1 MMRGMYAAI
10 SGLEAHQTML
20 DVTANNLANVDTVG
34 FKAQRTTFV
43 DELSQLVRAGA
54 GPNGNVAGSNPEQVG
69 LGVTVGSI
77 DNLMTT
83 GSLQSTGNPTDVA
96 IQGDG
101 FLRVTTGDPS
111 TPLSATQQI
120 DYTRNG
126 DMTINPKGY
135 LTTQEGQYVVGRGAT
150 PSGTAPNI
158 TYSPNSTDGYINVP
172 PGSTDVA
179 IGQDG
184 SVSYV
189 DQNSSNATYQQRVT
203 AGYLTLST
211 FPNEAGHD
219 PHGRLTVDR
228 VRGVRDPVDGHAKH
242 RGLRPDDRRH
252 AGDVQR
258 RHGDRVHQH
267 DPGRAWLPG
276 QLVRD
281 QHRRPDAPDPGAAEV
296 VNPHRGMRGGN
307 RGNAAP
313 HFSDHPTI

>member
-83 GSLQSTGNPTDVA
+83 GSLQSTGNPTDVP

-120 DYTRNG
+120 EYTRNG

-135 LTTQEGQYVVGRGAT
+135 LTTQEGQYVVGHGAT

-158 TYSPNSTDGYINVP
+158 TYTPNSTDGYINVP

-211 FPNEAGHD
+211 FPNEAG
-219 PHGRLTVDR
+219 LTRMGGSLWTESAASGIPSTGTPNTQGFGQTIAGTLEMSNVDMATEFTNMIQAE
-228 VRGVRDPVDGHAKH
+228 RGYQANSSVISTADQM
-242 RGLRPDDRRH
+242 LQTL
-252 AGDVQR
+252 VQLK
-258 RHGDRVHQH
+258 G
-267 DPGRAWLPG
+267 
-276 QLVRD
+276 
-281 QHRRPDAPDPGAAEV
+281 
-296 VNPHRGMRGGN
+296 
-307 RGNAAP
+307 
-313 HFSDHPTI
+313 

>member
-1 MMRGMYAAI
+1 MYAAI

-54 GPNGNVAGSNPEQVG
+54 GPNGNVAGSNPVQVG
-69 LGVTVGSI
+69 LGVQVGSI

-111 TPLSATQQI
+111 TPFSATQNVN
-120 DYTRNG
+120 YTRNG

-135 LTTQEGQYVVGRGAT
+135 LTTQQGQYIVGRGAT
-150 PSGTAPNI
+150 PAGSPPNVSY
-158 TYSPNSTDGYINVP
+158 TPNATDGYINVP

-184 SVSYV
+184 GVSYV
-189 DQNSSNATYQQRVT
+189 DQNSASATYQQRVT
-203 AGYLTLST
+203 AGYLSLAT
-211 FPNEAGHD
+211 FPNEAGLQRQGGTFWTKSANSGT
-219 PHGRLTVDR
+219 PTVGTPNTSGFGQTIAGTLEMSNVDMATEFTNMIQAE
-228 VRGVRDPVDGHAKH
+228 RGYQANSSVISTADQM
-242 RGLRPDDRRH
+242 LQTI
-252 AGDVQR
+252 VQMK
-258 RHGDRVHQH
+258 
-267 DPGRAWLPG
+267 P
-276 QLVRD
+276 
-281 QHRRPDAPDPGAAEV
+281 
-296 VNPHRGMRGGN
+296 
-307 RGNAAP
+307 
-313 HFSDHPTI
+313 

>member
-10 SGLEAHQTML
+10 SGLQAHQTML

-34 FKAQRTTFV
+34 FKTQRTTFV

-120 DYTRNG
+120 EYTRNG

-135 LTTQEGQYVVGRGAT
+135 LTTQEGQYVVGHRAT

-211 FPNEAGHD
+211 FPNEAGMTRMGGSLWTESAASGI
-219 PHGRLTVDR
+219 PSTGTPNTAGFGQTIAGTLEMSNVDMATEFTNMIQAE
-228 VRGVRDPVDGHAKH
+228 RGYQANSSVISTADQMLQTLVQ
-242 RGLRPDDRRH
+242 LR
-252 AGDVQR
+252 
-258 RHGDRVHQH
+258 
-267 DPGRAWLPG
+267 
-276 QLVRD
+276 
-281 QHRRPDAPDPGAAEV
+281 
-296 VNPHRGMRGGN
+296 
-307 RGNAAP
+307 
-313 HFSDHPTI
+313 S

>member
-1 MMRGMYAAI
+1 MYAAI

-96 IQGDG
+96 IQGEG

-120 DYTRNG
+120 EYTRNG

-135 LTTQEGQYVVGRGAT
+135 LTTQEGQYVVGHGAT

-158 TYSPNSTDGYINVP
+158 TYTPNSTDGYINVP

-211 FPNEAGHD
+211 FPNEAG
-219 PHGRLTVDR
+219 LTRMGGSLWTESAASGVPSTGTPNTQGFGQTIAGTLEMSNVDMATEFTNMIQAE
-228 VRGVRDPVDGHAKH
+228 RGYQANSSVISTADQMLQTLVQ
-242 RGLRPDDRRH
+242 LR
-252 AGDVQR
+252 A
-258 RHGDRVHQH
+258 
-267 DPGRAWLPG
+267 
-276 QLVRD
+276 
-281 QHRRPDAPDPGAAEV
+281 
-296 VNPHRGMRGGN
+296 
-307 RGNAAP
+307 
-313 HFSDHPTI
+313 

>member
-43 DELSQLVRAGA
+43 DELSQLVRAGS

-69 LGVTVGSI
+69 LGVQVGSI

-83 GSLQSTGNPTDVA
+83 GSMQSTGNPTDVM

-111 TPLSATQQI
+111 TPMTATQQI
-120 DYTRNG
+120 EYTRNG

-135 LTTQEGQYVVGRGAT
+135 LTTQEGQYVVGHGAT

-158 TYSPNSTDGYINVP
+158 IYSPNSTDGYINVP

-189 DQNSSNATYQQRVT
+189 DQNPSNATYQQRVT

-211 FPNEAGHD
+211 FPNEAG
-219 PHGRLTVDR
+219 LTRMGGSLWTESAASGIPSTGTPNTQGFGQTIAGTLEMSNVDMATEFTNMIQAE
-228 VRGVRDPVDGHAKH
+228 RGYQANSSVISTADQMLQTLVQ
-242 RGLRPDDRRH
+242 LR
-252 AGDVQR
+252 
-258 RHGDRVHQH
+258 
-267 DPGRAWLPG
+267 
-276 QLVRD
+276 
-281 QHRRPDAPDPGAAEV
+281 
-296 VNPHRGMRGGN
+296 
-307 RGNAAP
+307 
-313 HFSDHPTI
+313 S

>member
-120 DYTRNG
+120 EYTRNG

-158 TYSPNSTDGYINVP
+158 TYSPNSTDSYINVP

-211 FPNEAGHD
+211 FPNEAGMTRMGGSLWTESAASGI
-219 PHGRLTVDR
+219 PSTGTPNTAGFGQTIAGTLEMSNVDMATEFTNMIQAE
-228 VRGVRDPVDGHAKH
+228 RGYQANSSVISTADQMLQTLVQ
-242 RGLRPDDRRH
+242 LR
-252 AGDVQR
+252 
-258 RHGDRVHQH
+258 
-267 DPGRAWLPG
+267 
-276 QLVRD
+276 
-281 QHRRPDAPDPGAAEV
+281 
-296 VNPHRGMRGGN
+296 
-307 RGNAAP
+307 
-313 HFSDHPTI
+313 S

>member
-1 MMRGMYAAI
+1 MYAAI

-54 GPNGNVAGSNPEQVG
+54 GPNGTVAGSNPEQVG

-120 DYTRNG
+120 EYTRNG

-135 LTTQEGQYVVGRGAT
+135 LTTQEGQYVVGHGAT

-158 TYSPNSTDGYINVP
+158 TYTPNSTDGYINVP

-211 FPNEAGHD
+211 FPNEAG
-219 PHGRLTVDR
+219 LTRMGGSLWTESAASGVPSTGTPNTQGFGQTIAGTLEMSNVDMATEFTNMIQAE
-228 VRGVRDPVDGHAKH
+228 RGYQANSSVISTADQMLQTLVQ
-242 RGLRPDDRRH
+242 LR
-252 AGDVQR
+252 A
-258 RHGDRVHQH
+258 
-267 DPGRAWLPG
+267 
-276 QLVRD
+276 
-281 QHRRPDAPDPGAAEV
+281 
-296 VNPHRGMRGGN
+296 
-307 RGNAAP
+307 
-313 HFSDHPTI
+313 

>member
-1 MMRGMYAAI
+1 MYAAI

-120 DYTRNG
+120 EYTRNG

-135 LTTQEGQYVVGRGAT
+135 LTTQEGQYVVGHGAT

-158 TYSPNSTDGYINVP
+158 TYTPNSTDGYINVP

-211 FPNEAGHD
+211 FPNEAG
-219 PHGRLTVDR
+219 LTRMGGSLWTESAASGVPSTGTPNTQGFGQTIAGTLEMSNVDMATEFTNMIQAE
-228 VRGVRDPVDGHAKH
+228 RGYQANSSVISTADQMLQTLVQ
-242 RGLRPDDRRH
+242 LR
-252 AGDVQR
+252 
-258 RHGDRVHQH
+258 
-267 DPGRAWLPG
+267 
-276 QLVRD
+276 
-281 QHRRPDAPDPGAAEV
+281 
-296 VNPHRGMRGGN
+296 
-307 RGNAAP
+307 
-313 HFSDHPTI
+313 S

>member
-1 MMRGMYAAI
+1 MYAAI

-120 DYTRNG
+120 EYTRNG

-135 LTTQEGQYVVGRGAT
+135 LTTQEGQYVVGHGAT

-158 TYSPNSTDGYINVP
+158 TYTPNSTDGYINVP

-189 DQNSSNATYQQRVT
+189 DQNSGNATYQQRVT

-211 FPNEAGHD
+211 FPNEAG
-219 PHGRLTVDR
+219 LTRMGGSLWTESAASGVPSTGTPNTQGFGQTIAGTLEMSNVDMATEFTNMIQAE
-228 VRGVRDPVDGHAKH
+228 RGYQANSSVISTADQMLQTLVQ
-242 RGLRPDDRRH
+242 LR
-252 AGDVQR
+252 A
-258 RHGDRVHQH
+258 
-267 DPGRAWLPG
+267 
-276 QLVRD
+276 
-281 QHRRPDAPDPGAAEV
+281 
-296 VNPHRGMRGGN
+296 
-307 RGNAAP
+307 
-313 HFSDHPTI
+313 

>member
-1 MMRGMYAAI
+1 MYAAI

-43 DELSQLVRAGA
+43 DELSQLVRAGS

-69 LGVTVGSI
+69 LGAQVGSI

-83 GSLQSTGNPTDVA
+83 GSLQSTGVATDVA

-111 TPLSATQQI
+111 TPFSSTQQVE
-120 DYTRNG
+120 YTRNG

-135 LTTQEGQYVVGRGAT
+135 LTTQEGQYLVGRGAT

-179 IGQDG
+179 IGADG

-189 DQNSSNATYQQRVT
+189 DQSSSSATYQQRVT
-203 AGYLTLST
+203 AGYLTLGT
-211 FPNEAGHD
+211 FPNEAGMTRMGGSLWTESAASGA
-219 PHGRLTVDR
+219 PNVGTPNTAGFGQTITGTLEMSNVDMATEFTNMIQAE
-228 VRGVRDPVDGHAKH
+228 RGYQANSSVISTADQMLQTLVQ
-242 RGLRPDDRRH
+242 LR
-252 AGDVQR
+252 
-258 RHGDRVHQH
+258 
-267 DPGRAWLPG
+267 
-276 QLVRD
+276 
-281 QHRRPDAPDPGAAEV
+281 
-296 VNPHRGMRGGN
+296 
-307 RGNAAP
+307 
-313 HFSDHPTI
+313 S

>member
-43 DELSQLVRAGA
+43 DELSQLVRAGS

-111 TPLSATQQI
+111 TPLSATQEI
-120 DYTRNG
+120 EYTRNG

-135 LTTQEGQYVVGRGAT
+135 LTTQEGQYIVGRGAT

-179 IGQDG
+179 IGADG

-189 DQNSSNATYQQRVT
+189 DQNSSNATFQQRVT
-203 AGYLTLST
+203 AGYLTLAT
-211 FPNEAGHD
+211 FPNEAG
-219 PHGRLTVDR
+219 LTRMGGTLWTESAASGTANVGTPNTQGFGQTIAGTLEMSNVDMATEFTNMIQAE
-228 VRGVRDPVDGHAKH
+228 RGYQANSSVISTADQMLQTLVQ
-242 RGLRPDDRRH
+242 LR
-252 AGDVQR
+252 
-258 RHGDRVHQH
+258 
-267 DPGRAWLPG
+267 
-276 QLVRD
+276 
-281 QHRRPDAPDPGAAEV
+281 
-296 VNPHRGMRGGN
+296 
-307 RGNAAP
+307 
-313 HFSDHPTI
+313 S

>member
-1 MMRGMYAAI
+1 MYAAI

-120 DYTRNG
+120 EYTRNG

-135 LTTQEGQYVVGRGAT
+135 LTTQEGQYVVGHGAT

-158 TYSPNSTDGYINVP
+158 TYTPNSTDGYINVP

-211 FPNEAGHD
+211 FPNEAG
-219 PHGRLTVDR
+219 LTRMGGSLWTESAASGVPSTGTPNTQGFGQTIAGTLEMSNVDMATEFTNMIQAE
-228 VRGVRDPVDGHAKH
+228 RGYQANSSVISTADQMLQTLVQ
-242 RGLRPDDRRH
+242 LR
-252 AGDVQR
+252 A
-258 RHGDRVHQH
+258 
-267 DPGRAWLPG
+267 
-276 QLVRD
+276 
-281 QHRRPDAPDPGAAEV
+281 
-296 VNPHRGMRGGN
+296 
-307 RGNAAP
+307 
-313 HFSDHPTI
+313 

>member
-1 MMRGMYAAI
+1 
-10 SGLEAHQTML
+10 
-20 DVTANNLANVDTVG
+20 
-34 FKAQRTTFV
+34 
-43 DELSQLVRAGA
+43 
-54 GPNGNVAGSNPEQVG
+54 
-69 LGVTVGSI
+69 VTVGSI

-120 DYTRNG
+120 EYTRNG

-135 LTTQEGQYVVGRGAT
+135 LTTQEGQYVVGHGAT

-158 TYSPNSTDGYINVP
+158 TYTPNSTDGYINVP

-211 FPNEAGHD
+211 FPNEAG
-219 PHGRLTVDR
+219 LTRMGGSLWTESAASGVPSTGTPNTQGFGQTIAGTLEMSNVDMATEFTNMIQAE
-228 VRGVRDPVDGHAKH
+228 RGYQANSSVISTADQMLQTLVQ
-242 RGLRPDDRRH
+242 LR
-252 AGDVQR
+252 A
-258 RHGDRVHQH
+258 
-267 DPGRAWLPG
+267 
-276 QLVRD
+276 
-281 QHRRPDAPDPGAAEV
+281 
-296 VNPHRGMRGGN
+296 
-307 RGNAAP
+307 
-313 HFSDHPTI
+313 

>member
-211 FPNEAGHD
+211 FPNEAG
-219 PHGRLTVDR
+219 LTRMGGSLWTESAASGTPSTGTPNTAGFGQTIAGD
-228 VRGVRDPVDGHAKH
+228 
-242 RGLRPDDRRH
+242 

-267 DPGRAWLPG
+267 DPGRARLPG

-296 VNPHRGMRGGN
+296 VNPHRE
-307 RGNAAP
+307 
-313 HFSDHPTI
+313 

>member
-1 MMRGMYAAI
+1 MYAAI

-120 DYTRNG
+120 EYTRNG

-135 LTTQEGQYVVGRGAT
+135 LTTQEGQYVVGHGAT

-158 TYSPNSTDGYINVP
+158 TYTPNSTDGYINVP

-189 DQNSSNATYQQRVT
+189 DQNSSNATYQQRSLWTESAASGVPSTGTPNTQGFGQTIAGTLEMSNVDMATEFTNMIQAERGYQANSSVIST
-203 AGYLTLST
+203 ADQMLQTL
-211 FPNEAGHD
+211 
-219 PHGRLTVDR
+219 VQ
-228 VRGVRDPVDGHAKH
+228 
-242 RGLRPDDRRH
+242 LR
-252 AGDVQR
+252 A
-258 RHGDRVHQH
+258 
-267 DPGRAWLPG
+267 
-276 QLVRD
+276 
-281 QHRRPDAPDPGAAEV
+281 
-296 VNPHRGMRGGN
+296 
-307 RGNAAP
+307 
-313 HFSDHPTI
+313 

>member
-120 DYTRNG
+120 EYTRNG

-135 LTTQEGQYVVGRGAT
+135 LTTQEGQYVVGHGAT

-158 TYSPNSTDGYINVP
+158 TYTPNSTDGYINVP

-211 FPNEAGHD
+211 FPNEAG
-219 PHGRLTVDR
+219 LTRMGGSLWTESAASGIPSTGTPNTQGFGQTIAGTLEMSNVDMATEFTNMIQAE
-228 VRGVRDPVDGHAKH
+228 RGYQANSSVISTADQMLQTLVQ
-242 RGLRPDDRRH
+242 LR
-252 AGDVQR
+252 A
-258 RHGDRVHQH
+258 
-267 DPGRAWLPG
+267 
-276 QLVRD
+276 
-281 QHRRPDAPDPGAAEV
+281 
-296 VNPHRGMRGGN
+296 
-307 RGNAAP
+307 
-313 HFSDHPTI
+313 